1 LANARIQQKRRSSK
15 FRKYRIYSLLLIA
28 LIVGILGAFYP
39 AYVWSMQLDHEL
51 AGLAQ
56 YKTQLAQKNQNL
68 QEEIRRLNTPDYV
81 EQLARR
87 ELGLVKP
94 GEVQVIQGI
103 PGNH

>member
-1 LANARIQQKRRSSK
+1 MNARIQQKRRSSK
-15 FRKYRIYSLLLIA
+15 IRKYRIHSLLLIA
-28 LIVGILGAFYP
+28 LIAGILGAFYP
-39 AYVWSMQLDHEL
+39 AYVWSMQLDSEL

-56 YKTQLAQKNQNL
+56 DKTQLVQKNQNL

-94 GEVQVIQGI
+94 GEVPITQGI

>member
-1 LANARIQQKRRSSK
+1 
-15 FRKYRIYSLLLIA
+15 
-28 LIVGILGAFYP
+28 
-39 AYVWSMQLDHEL
+39 
-51 AGLAQ
+51 LAQ

-94 GEVQVIQGI
+94 GEVPITQGI

>member
-1 LANARIQQKRRSSK
+1 LAKAQIQQKRRSSK
-15 FRKYRIYSLLLIA
+15 FRKYRIHSLLLIA
-28 LIVGILGAFYP
+28 LIVVIMGAFYP

-51 AGLAQ
+51 ADLAQ
-56 YKTQLAQKNQNL
+56 NKTQLVQKNQNL

-94 GEVQVIQGI
+94 GEVPITQGI